1 VDDNPGTV
9 ARLRERGLR
18 GLAAVEADA
27 SAHLDGL
34 PPGSLDAVTAFHVV
48 EHLDLEALL
57 AFLAAARRALRPGG
71 LLVAETPNPT
81 NLVMGACNFH
91 LDPTHRV
98 PVPPAHLEFL
108 AGAAGFT
115 GIEVWALQKGFFGS
129 QDYAIL
135 AMAPQGERAIPYP
148 RGMRSVLRSP
158 FAAVIVGL
166 LAVGIATIVL
176 HSNTP
181 NAPDADSAP
190 AAPASTSAHRVPG
203 ELLDLRD
210 WYLTLPTGRP
220 EDPDTVHQPQ
230 LTTYIG
236 THFRLDEA
244 GTGVVFSAP
253 AGGATTKGSRY
264 PRSELREMD
273 GEQKA
278 AWSNR
283 TGRHILT
290 VRQAVT
296 ALPPVKPEVVV
307 AQIHDAQDDVML
319 VRCEG
324 SRLVVQWDDGDSEVV
339 LDPAYRLG
347 TPYELRIVAAAGRVE
362 VFLDGVRK
370 AEVPLSGSGWY
381 FKTGSY
387 VQSNLDRG
395 EASDAVG
402 EVVIYGL
409 ALDHA

>member
-1 VDDNPGTV
+1 
-9 ARLRERGLR
+9 
-18 GLAAVEADA
+18 
-27 SAHLDGL
+27 
-34 PPGSLDAVTAFHVV
+34 
-48 EHLDLEALL
+48 
-57 AFLAAARRALRPGG
+57 
-71 LLVAETPNPT
+71 
-81 NLVMGACNFH
+81 
-91 LDPTHRV
+91 
-98 PVPPAHLEFL
+98 
-108 AGAAGFT
+108 
-115 GIEVWALQKGFFGS
+115 
-129 QDYAIL
+129 
-135 AMAPQGERAIPYP
+135 
-148 RGMRSVLRSP
+148 
-158 FAAVIVGL
+158 
-166 LAVGIATIVL
+166 
-176 HSNTP
+176 
-181 NAPDADSAP
+181 
-190 AAPASTSAHRVPG
+190 
-203 ELLDLRD
+203 
-210 WYLTLPTGRP
+210 
-220 EDPDTVHQPQ
+220 
-230 LTTYIG
+230 
-236 THFRLDEA
+236 
-244 GTGVVFSAP
+244 
-253 AGGATTKGSRY
+253 
-264 PRSELREMD
+264 MD

-409 ALDHA
+409 ALEHA